1 MAGHIQDRWFKT
13 EISANGKPQR
23 VKTNRHGMGR
33 RYRARYIAPD
43 GTEKSKSFPD
53 GQKRLAEQWLAQIEA
68 DMSRGTYT
76 NPKADRTTFQQ
87 FTEQWL
93 ATRGGDPN
101 TQASMTSQF
110 RLHVFPH
117 IGTRP
122 VSSFQPTH
130 IRQLLAAM
138 AEAGIRGSY
147 ARVIYSGV
155 RAALSAAVDDGYL
168 PRNPC
173 SVRSVKAPSVESRR
187 VVPWPA
193 TRVFA
198 VREALSARYR
208 ATVDLGAGCGLRQG
222 EILGLPVDSVDF
234 DSEMVHVVQQLKYS
248 RGIPVFAPPK
258 GGKLRDVPLP
268 TPVAEA
274 LRRHMDDFPPAEI
287 TLPWGTHDGPLVT
300 KRLIFTTKTGRIV
313 HRSDFNVRHW
323 KPALAAAGVIPQRG
337 KGETYAPAREHG
349 MHALRHF
356 YASVLLDGGESVKAL
371 SEYLGHHDAGFTLR
385 TYTHLMPN
393 SQERTLNTVSA
404 VFEATAPNP

>member
-1 MAGHIQDRWFKT
+1 MYPLFSELGI
-13 EISANGKPQR
+13 
-23 VKTNRHGMGR
+23 HGIHGVHP
-33 RYRARYIAPD
+33 ACPSVGGDPD
-43 GTEKSKSFPD
+43 GTERSKSFLD
-53 GQKRLAEQWLAQIEA
+53 GQKRLAEKWLAQLEA

-76 NPKADRTTFQQ
+76 DPKADRTTFQQ

-122 VSSFQPTH
+122 VSTFQPTH
-130 IRQLLAAM
+130 IRRLLAAM

-155 RAALSAAVDDGYL
+155 RAALTAAVDDGYL

-173 SVRSVKAPSVESRR
+173 SVRSVKAPSVEPKR
-187 VVPWPA
+187 VVPWSA
-193 TRVFA
+193 ARVFA
-198 VREALSARYR
+198 VREALPTRYR
-208 ATVDLGAGCGLRQG
+208 ATVDVGAGCGLRQG
-222 EILGLPVDSVDF
+222 EILGLAVESLDF
-234 DSEMVHVVQQLKYS
+234 AVETVHVDHQLKYS

-268 TPVAEA
+268 APVAGA
-274 LRRHMDDFPPAEI
+274 LRCHMEDFPPVEI
-287 TLPWGTHDGPLVT
+287 TLPWGTPDGPLVT
-300 KRLIFTTKTGRIV
+300 KRLIFSTKPGQFVR
-313 HRSDFNVRHW
+313 RSVFNVYHW
-323 KPALAAAGVIPQRG
+323 KPALAAAGVIAEP
-337 KGETYAPAREHG
+337 GEGEGYIGAREHG

-356 YASVLLDGGESVKAL
+356 YASVLLDGGESIKAV

-385 TYTHLMPN
+385 TYTHLMPS
-393 SQERTLNTVSA
+393 SQARTLETVSA
-404 VFEATAPNP
+404 VFRPATRTL